1 MNISE
6 PFIRR
11 PVATT
16 LLTIGVLLAGVFA
29 FLKLPVAPLP
39 QIDFPVILVQAQMAG
54 ASPET
59 MATTVAAPLER
70 RLGAIADVNEMTSTN
85 ALGSTRIVLLF
96 GLNRDIDGAARD
108 VQAAINAARADL
120 PASLRQNPTYRKFNP
135 ADTPIIILGMTSE
148 TLTRG
153 QVYDSAATVVQQ
165 KLSQLPGVGNVD
177 IGGSSLPAVRVELDP
192 TALFNYGIG
201 LEGIR
206 AALASA
212 NANSPKGEIDAG
224 DRRYQLYANDQGRKA
239 ADYRDIIVAYR
250 NGAAVKL
257 TDVGEVLDGVEDKRN
272 LGIVNGKPGVLLFV
286 YKQPGAN
293 VVETINAVKEAL
305 PQITAALPGGIDIKL
320 TGDRSATIR
329 ASLSATEETLL
340 VAVGL
345 VILVVFAFLRSWRAT
360 LVPAVAV
367 PISIIGTFSAM
378 YLLGYSLNILSLTAL
393 IIGTGF
399 VVDDAIVVL
408 ENVQRHIEEG
418 KPRLQAALIGAR
430 EVGFTVISMSLSLI
444 AVFLPILLMGGLVG
458 RIFQEFSV
466 TLSLSILISLVLSLT
481 TTPMMCA
488 RLLRA
493 EGHGP
498 NGEPPAGRRPNWLIR
513 MLEGGFSR
521 LLGAYERTLA
531 VALAHPRLVLLSLLA
546 TVGLNVYL
554 YIIVPKGFFPEQDTG
569 QMMGGIQADQRISF
583 QSMEKKLKQATA
595 IVGADPAVE
604 SVVGF
609 TGGRGTNSANVFV
622 GLKPLNERAP
632 ISAVMARL
640 RPKLAQVAGA
650 RLYVFPRQDLQMGGR
665 QSFAQYQYTLQGDT
679 AAELFAAAPKLV
691 AALQKDPTFADV
703 TSDQQEGGLE
713 SRVVIDRAT
722 AFRYG
727 ITPIKID
734 NTLYDAFGQ
743 RQVSTIYNPLNQYHV
758 VMEIAPRYLE
768 TPETLKQ
775 IYVSTSGGNAP
786 GSATT
791 NAVAGTVAAG
801 GTVNINTATGT
812 SSPGSG
818 SSTSAATGAATGSG
832 AVGGSGSAGAVAA
845 AAAASATSTADTAS
859 NAAAIA
865 SDSARNASSNAIAAS
880 KGGASSSAP
889 VSAAKETMVPLSAFA
904 RIEPGSAPVQVS
916 HQGLFVATTISFNLA
931 PGKSLSDATDA
942 IDRAMASLQLPA
954 TIHGEYAGAAKN
966 YVASA
971 SRQPLLILA
980 AILAVYAV
988 LGILYESFV
997 HPLTILSTLPS
1008 AGVGAVLALLVTGT
1022 DFTII
1027 ALIAVFLLIG
1037 IVKKNAIMM
1046 IDVAIDSERTR
1057 GANPVDAIREACLL
1071 RFRPIMMTTLAAM
1084 LGAVPLILAN
1094 GEGAELRRPLG
1105 IAIVGGLIVSQIL
1118 TLYTTPVVYLT
1129 LDRLRHRV
1137 LNRRRRAG
1145 RGGEAAL
1152 PAGE

>member
-16 LLTIGVLLAGVFA
+16 LLTIGVLLAGLFA

-54 ASPET
+54 ASPDT

-85 ALGSTRIVLLF
+85 TLGSTRIVLLF

-120 PASLRQNPTYRKFNP
+120 PTALRQNPTYRKFNP
-135 ADTPIIILGMTSE
+135 ADTPIIILGMTSD

-212 NANSPKGEIDAG
+212 NANSPKGEINAG

-257 TDVGEVLDGVEDKRN
+257 TDVGQVLDGVEDKRN

-293 VVETINAVKEAL
+293 VVETIKAVKEAL

-345 VILVVFAFLRSWRAT
+345 VILVVFGFLRSWRAT
-360 LVPAVAV
+360 LIPAVAV

-498 NGEPPAGRRPNWLIR
+498 NGEPPAGRRPNLVIR

-521 LLGAYERTLA
+521 LLGAYARTLE
-531 VALAHPRLVLLSLLA
+531 VALAHPRLVLLTLLA

-569 QMMGGIQADQRISF
+569 QMMGGVQADQRISF
-583 QSMEKKLKQATA
+583 QSMEKKLKQAAA

-632 ISAVMARL
+632 ISEVMTRL

-679 AAELFAAAPKLV
+679 PEELFAAAPKLV

-713 SRVVIDRAT
+713 SRVVIDRNT

-727 ITPIKID
+727 ITPNKID

-775 IYVSTSGGNAP
+775 IYVSTSGGNAA

-791 NAVAGTVAAG
+791 NAVAGTVATAG
-801 GTVNINTATGT
+801 GVNTNAATGT
-812 SSPGSG
+812 SSPGSAA
-818 SSTSAATGAATGSG
+818 SASGASAGSG
-832 AVGGSGSAGAVAA
+832 AVGGATGSTGAA
-845 AAAASATSTADTAS
+845 AAVASASTADTAS

-904 RIEPGSAPVQVS
+904 RIEPGNAPTQVS

-931 PGKSLSDATDA
+931 PGKSLSDATEA
-942 IDRAMASLQLPA
+942 IDRAMANLHLPA

-1084 LGAVPLILAN
+1084 LGAVPLILGT

-1129 LDRLRHRV
+1129 LDRLRQRV
-1137 LNRRRRAG
+1137 LDRRRRAG

>member
-1 MNISE
+1 MNISA

-11 PVATT
+11 PIATT

-70 RLGAIADVNEMTSTN
+70 RLGVIADVNEMTSTSS
-85 ALGSTRIVLLF
+85 LGTVRIVLLF

-120 PASLRQNPTYRKFNP
+120 PTSLRQNPTYRKFNP
-135 ADTPIIILGMTSE
+135 AETPIIILGMTSD

-177 IGGSSLPAVRVELDP
+177 VGGSSLPAVRVELDP
-192 TALFNYGIG
+192 TALFHYGIG

-212 NANSPKGEIDAG
+212 NANSPKGDIDVG
-224 DRRYQLYANDQGRKA
+224 NRRYQLYANDQGRKA
-239 ADYRDIIVAYR
+239 ADYRDIVVAYR

-257 TDVGEVLDGVEDKRN
+257 TDVGQVLDGVEDKRN

-293 VVETINAVKEAL
+293 VIDTIDGVKKAL

-329 ASLSATEETLL
+329 ASLEATEETLL

-345 VILVVFAFLRSWRAT
+345 VILVVYVFLRSGRAT
-360 LVPAVAV
+360 LIPAVAV
-367 PISIIGTFSAM
+367 PISIVGTISAM
-378 YLLGYSLNILSLTAL
+378 YLLNYSLNILSLMAL

-408 ENVQRHIEEG
+408 ENIQRHIEEG
-418 KPRLQAALIGAR
+418 KPRFQAALIGAQ

-458 RIFQEFSV
+458 RIFQEFAV
-466 TLSLSILISLVLSLT
+466 TLSLAILISLVLSLT
-481 TTPMMCA
+481 TTPMMCS
-488 RLLRA
+488 RLLKREGQGPQGKKRRNLLVRA
-493 EGHGP
+493 
-498 NGEPPAGRRPNWLIR
+498 
-513 MLEGGFSR
+513 LEGGFDAM
-521 LLGAYERTLA
+521 LAGYARTLEI
-531 VALAHPRLVLLSLLA
+531 ALRHPRLVLLTLLA

-583 QSMEKKLKQATA
+583 QSMEKKLTEATR

-622 GLKPLNERAP
+622 GLKPLSERE
-632 ISAVMARL
+632 SMGAVTARL

-679 AAELFAAAPKLV
+679 PEELYSAAPKLL

-727 ITPIKID
+727 ITPDKID
-734 NTLYDAFGQ
+734 QTLYDAFGQ

-768 TPETLKQ
+768 TPETIKR
-775 IYVSTSGGNAP
+775 IFVSTSGGNAK

-801 GTVNINTATGT
+801 GTVNTNAATGT
-812 SSPGSG
+812 SSP
-818 SSTSAATGAATGSG
+818 TTAAGAASGTG
-832 AVGGSGSAGAVAA
+832 AVGSGTAGALAA
-845 AAAASATSTADTAS
+845 ATAATSTASTDAS
-859 NAAAIA
+859 TNAAAIA
-865 SDSARNASSNAIAAS
+865 SDSARNASSNALAAS

-904 RIEPGSAPVQVS
+904 RFETGNASVQIS

-931 PGKSLSDATDA
+931 PGKSLSDATEA
-942 IDRAMASLQLPA
+942 IDRAMADLRLPA
-954 TIHGEYAGAAKN
+954 SIHGEYAGAAKN
-966 YVASA
+966 YVSSA

-1022 DFTII
+1022 EFTII

-1046 IDVAIDSERTR
+1046 VDVALDAQRTR
-1057 GANPVDAIREACLL
+1057 AANPVDAIREACLL
-1071 RFRPIMMTTLAAM
+1071 RFRPIMMTTLAAL
-1084 LGAVPLILAN
+1084 LGAVPLIASM

-1118 TLYTTPVVYLT
+1118 TLYTTPVVYLS
-1129 LDRLRHRV
+1129 LDRLRQRWQ
-1137 LNRRRRAG
+1137 NRRGRAG
-1145 RGGEAAL
+1145 GAL
-1152 PAGE
+1152 PVPAGE

>member
-1 MNISE
+1 VNISE

-16 LLTIGVLLAGVFA
+16 LLTIGVLLAGLFA

-54 ASPET
+54 ASPDT

-85 ALGSTRIVLLF
+85 TLGSTRIVLLF

-120 PASLRQNPTYRKFNP
+120 PTALRQNPTYRKFNP

-257 TDVGEVLDGVEDKRN
+257 TDVGQVLDGVEDKRN
-272 LGIVNGKPGVLLFV
+272 LGIVNGQPGVLLFV

-293 VVETINAVKEAL
+293 VVETINGVKEAL
-305 PQITAALPGGIDIKL
+305 PQITASLPGGIDIKL

-345 VILVVFAFLRSWRAT
+345 VILVVFGFLRSWRAT
-360 LVPAVAV
+360 LIPAVAV

-493 EGHGP
+493 EGHRPG
-498 NGEPPAGRRPNWLIR
+498 GEPAPKRRPNLLIR
-513 MLEGGFSR
+513 ILEGGFNR
-521 LLGAYERTLA
+521 LLGAYARTLA

-569 QMMGGIQADQRISF
+569 QMMGGVQADQRISF

-665 QSFAQYQYTLQGDT
+665 QSFAQYQYTLQGDS
-679 AAELFAAAPKLV
+679 AEELFAAAPKLV

-713 SRVVIDRAT
+713 TRLVIDRAT

-727 ITPIKID
+727 ITPNKID

-775 IYVSTSGGNAP
+775 IYVSTSGGNAA

-801 GTVNINTATGT
+801 GSVNTNAATGT
-812 SSPGSG
+812 SSPGSA
-818 SSTSAATGAATGSG
+818 SSATGAATGTG
-832 AVGGSGSAGAVAA
+832 AVGGASGSAGAA
-845 AAAASATSTADTAS
+845 AAAASASTADTAS

-865 SDSARNASSNAIAAS
+865 SDSARNASANAIAAS

-904 RIEPGSAPVQVS
+904 RIEPGNAPVQVS

-1046 IDVAIDSERTR
+1046 IDVAIDAERTR

>member
-1 MNISE
+1 MNISA

-11 PVATT
+11 PIATT

-70 RLGAIADVNEMTSTN
+70 RLGVIADVNEMTSTSS
-85 ALGSTRIVLLF
+85 LGTVRIVLLF

-120 PASLRQNPTYRKFNP
+120 PTSLRQNPTYRKFNP
-135 ADTPIIILGMTSE
+135 AETPIIILGMTSD

-177 IGGSSLPAVRVELDP
+177 VGGSSLPAVRVELDP
-192 TALFNYGIG
+192 TALFHYGIG

-212 NANSPKGEIDAG
+212 NANSPKGDIDVG
-224 DRRYQLYANDQGRKA
+224 NRPYQLYANDQGRKA
-239 ADYRDIIVAYR
+239 QDYRDIVVAYR

-257 TDVGEVLDGVEDKRN
+257 TDVGQVLDGVEDKRN

-293 VVETINAVKEAL
+293 VIDTINGVKKAL
-305 PQITAALPGGIDIKL
+305 PQIIAALPGGIDIKL

-329 ASLSATEETLL
+329 ASLEATEETLL

-345 VILVVFAFLRSWRAT
+345 VILVVYAFLRSGRAT
-360 LVPAVAV
+360 LIPAVAV
-367 PISIIGTFSAM
+367 PISIVGTFSAM
-378 YLLGYSLNILSLTAL
+378 YLLNYSLNILSLMAL

-408 ENVQRHIEEG
+408 ENIQRHIEEG
-418 KPRLQAALIGAR
+418 KPRFQAALIGAQ

-458 RIFQEFSV
+458 RIFQEFAV
-466 TLSLSILISLVLSLT
+466 TLSLAILISLVLSLT
-481 TTPMMCA
+481 TTPMMCS
-488 RLLRA
+488 RLLKR

-498 NGEPPAGRRPNWLIR
+498 QGKERRNLLVR
-513 MLEGGFSR
+513 TLEGGFDAM
-521 LLGAYERTLA
+521 LAGYARTLEI
-531 VALAHPRLVLLSLLA
+531 ALRHPRLVLLTLLA

-583 QSMEKKLKQATA
+583 QSMEKKLTEATR

-622 GLKPLNERAP
+622 GLKPLAERAP
-632 ISAVMARL
+632 MSAVTARL

-679 AAELFAAAPKLV
+679 PEDLYSAAPKLL

-727 ITPIKID
+727 ITPDKID
-734 NTLYDAFGQ
+734 QTLYDAFGQ

-768 TPETLKQ
+768 TPETIKR
-775 IYVSTSGGNAP
+775 IYVSTSGGNAK

-801 GTVNINTATGT
+801 GTVNTNAATGT
-812 SSPGSG
+812 SSPTAATTTTSGAASGTGAVG
-818 SSTSAATGAATGSG
+818 SSTAGALAAATA
-832 AVGGSGSAGAVAA
+832 
-845 AAAASATSTADTAS
+845 ATSTASTDAS
-859 NAAAIA
+859 TNAAAIA
-865 SDSARNASSNAIAAS
+865 SDSARNASSNALAAS

-889 VSAAKETMVPLSAFA
+889 VSSAKETMVPLSAFA
-904 RIEPGSAPVQVS
+904 RFETGNAPVQIS

-931 PGKSLSDATDA
+931 PGKSLSDATEA
-942 IDRAMASLQLPA
+942 IDRAMADLRLPA
-954 TIHGEYAGAAKN
+954 SIHGEYAGAAKN
-966 YVASA
+966 YVSSA

-1022 DFTII
+1022 EFTII

-1046 IDVAIDSERTR
+1046 VDVALDAQRTR
-1057 GANPVDAIREACLL
+1057 AANPVDAIREACLL
-1071 RFRPIMMTTLAAM
+1071 RFRPIMMTTLAAL
-1084 LGAVPLILAN
+1084 LGAVPLIASM

-1118 TLYTTPVVYLT
+1118 TLYTTPVVYLS
-1129 LDRLRHRV
+1129 LDRLRQRWQ
-1137 LNRRRRAG
+1137 NRRGRAG
-1145 RGGEAAL
+1145 GAL
-1152 PAGE
+1152 PVPAGE

>member
-16 LLTIGVLLAGVFA
+16 LLTIGVLLAGLFA

-54 ASPET
+54 ASPDT

-85 ALGSTRIVLLF
+85 TLGSTRIVLLF

-120 PASLRQNPTYRKFNP
+120 PTALRQNPTYRKFNP

-224 DRRYQLYANDQGRKA
+224 ERRYQLYANDQGRKA

-257 TDVGEVLDGVEDKRN
+257 TDVGQVLDGVEDKRN
-272 LGIVNGKPGVLLFV
+272 LGIVNGKSGVLLFV

-293 VVETINAVKEAL
+293 VVETINAVKQAL
-305 PQITAALPGGIDIKL
+305 PQITASLPGGIDIKL

-345 VILVVFAFLRSWRAT
+345 VILVVFGFLRSWRAT
-360 LVPAVAV
+360 LIPAVAV

-378 YLLGYSLNILSLTAL
+378 YLLGYALNILSLTAL
-393 IIGTGF
+393 ILGTGF

-498 NGEPPAGRRPNWLIR
+498 HGESPAGRRPNLLIR

-521 LLGAYERTLA
+521 LLGAYARTLE
-531 VALAHPRLVLLSLLA
+531 VALAHPRLVLLTLLA

-569 QMMGGIQADQRISF
+569 QMMGGVQADQRISF
-583 QSMEKKLKQATA
+583 QSMEQKLKQAAA

-609 TGGRGTNSANVFV
+609 TGGRGTNSANVFI

-679 AAELFAAAPKLV
+679 PEELFAAAPKLV

-713 SRVVIDRAT
+713 SRVVIDRNT

-727 ITPIKID
+727 ITPNKID

-775 IYVSTSGGNAP
+775 IYVSTSGGNAA

-791 NAVAGTVAAG
+791 NAVAGTVATAG
-801 GTVNINTATGT
+801 GVNTNAATGT

-818 SSTSAATGAATGSG
+818 PSATVAGATTGSG
-832 AVGGSGSAGAVAA
+832 AVGGSPGGGAA
-845 AAAASATSTADTAS
+845 ATAAASASTADTAS

-865 SDSARNASSNAIAAS
+865 SDSARNASANAIAAS

-904 RIEPGSAPVQVS
+904 RIEPGNAPTQVS

-931 PGKSLSDATDA
+931 PGKSLSDATEA
-942 IDRAMASLQLPA
+942 IDRAMANLHLPA

-1137 LNRRRRAG
+1137 LDRRRGAG

>member
-16 LLTIGVLLAGVFA
+16 LLTIGVLLAGLFA

-54 ASPET
+54 ASPDT

-85 ALGSTRIVLLF
+85 TLGSTRIVLLF

-120 PASLRQNPTYRKFNP
+120 PTALRQNPTYRKFNP
-135 ADTPIIILGMTSE
+135 ADTPIIILGMTSD

-257 TDVGEVLDGVEDKRN
+257 TDVGQVLDGVEDKRN

-293 VVETINAVKEAL
+293 VVETIKAVKEAL

-345 VILVVFAFLRSWRAT
+345 VILVVFGFLRSWRAT
-360 LVPAVAV
+360 LIPAVAV

-408 ENVQRHIEEG
+408 ENVQRHIEAG

-498 NGEPPAGRRPNWLIR
+498 DGAPASGRRPNLLIR

-521 LLGAYERTLA
+521 LLGAYARTLE
-531 VALAHPRLVLLSLLA
+531 VALAHPRLVLLTLLA

-569 QMMGGIQADQRISF
+569 QMMGGVQADQRISF
-583 QSMEKKLKQATA
+583 QSMEQKLKQAAA
-595 IVGADPAVE
+595 IVGADPAIE

-679 AAELFAAAPKLV
+679 PEELFAAAPKLV

-713 SRVVIDRAT
+713 SRVVIDRNT

-727 ITPIKID
+727 ITPNKID

-775 IYVSTSGGNAP
+775 IYVSTSGGNAA

-791 NAVAGTVAAG
+791 NAVAGTVATAG
-801 GTVNINTATGT
+801 GVNTNAATGT
-812 SSPGSG
+812 SSPGSAA
-818 SSTSAATGAATGSG
+818 SASGASAGSG
-832 AVGGSGSAGAVAA
+832 AVGAASGSTGAA
-845 AAAASATSTADTAS
+845 AAAASASTADTAS

-904 RIEPGSAPVQVS
+904 RIEPGNAPTQVS

-942 IDRAMASLQLPA
+942 IDRAMANLHLPA

-1137 LNRRRRAG
+1137 LDRRRRAG

>member
-16 LLTIGVLLAGVFA
+16 LLTVGVLLAGIFA

-54 ASPET
+54 ASPDT
-59 MATTVAAPLER
+59 MAATVAAPLER
-70 RLGAIADVNEMTSTN
+70 RLGVIADVNEMTSTSS
-85 ALGSTRIVLLF
+85 LGTTRIILLF

-120 PASLRQNPTYRKFNP
+120 PAALKQNPTYRKFNP
-135 ADTPIIILGMTSE
+135 ADTPIIILGMTSD

-192 TALFNYGIG
+192 TALNNYGIG

-212 NANSPKGEIDAG
+212 NANSPKGEIDVN

-239 ADYRDIIVAYR
+239 ADYRDIVVAYR

-257 TDVGEVLDGVEDKRN
+257 TDVGQVVDGVEDKRN
-272 LGIVNGKPGVLLFV
+272 LGIANGRPAVLLFV

-293 VVETINAVKEAL
+293 VIETIRGVKEAL
-305 PQITAALPGGIDIKL
+305 PQITAALPGGIEVRL

-329 ASLSATEETLL
+329 ASLEATGETLL
-340 VAVGL
+340 MAVLL
-345 VILVVFAFLRSWRAT
+345 VILVVYVFLRSGRAT
-360 LVPAVAV
+360 LIPAVAV
-367 PISIIGTFSAM
+367 PISIVGTFSAM
-378 YLLGYSLNILSLTAL
+378 YLLNYSLNILSLMAL

-408 ENVQRHIEEG
+408 ENVQRHIELG
-418 KPRLQAALIGAR
+418 KSRLEAALVGAR
-430 EVGFTVISMSLSLI
+430 EVGFTVVSMSVSLV

-458 RIFQEFSV
+458 RIFQEFAV
-466 TLSLSILISLVLSLT
+466 TLSLAILISLVLSLT

-488 RLLRA
+488 RLLRPEA
-493 EGHGP
+493 REQEGAHR
-498 NGEPPAGRRPNWLIR
+498 NILVRA
-513 MLEGGFSR
+513 LEGAF
-521 LLGAYERTLA
+521 ERTLA
-531 VALAHPRLVLLSLLA
+531 AYGRTLGTALAHPRLVLLTLAA

-554 YIIVPKGFFPEQDTG
+554 YVIVPKGFFPEQDTG
-569 QMMGGIQADQRISF
+569 QMMGGVQADQRISF
-583 QSMEKKLKQATA
+583 QSMEKKLAQATE
-595 IVGADPAVE
+595 IVGSDPAVE
-604 SVVGF
+604 SIVGF

-622 GLKPLNERAP
+622 GLKPIGERDSM
-632 ISAVMARL
+632 SAVMGRL
-640 RPKLAQVAGA
+640 RPELAQVAGA

-665 QSFAQYQYTLQGDT
+665 QSFAQFQYTLQADT
-679 AAELFAAAPKLV
+679 AEDLYAAAPKLV
-691 AALQKDPTFADV
+691 AALQKDPTFSDV

-713 SRVVIDRAT
+713 SRLVIDRAT

-727 ITPIKID
+727 ITPDKID

-775 IYVSTSGGNAP
+775 IYLSTSGGNAA

-791 NAVAGTVAAG
+791 NA
-801 GTVNINTATGT
+801 ATGT

-818 SSTSAATGAATGSG
+818 ASAASVSTGSG
-832 AVGGSGSAGAVAA
+832 AVGGTGAAAVA
-845 AAAASATSTADTAS
+845 SASTADTAS

-916 HQGLFVATTISFNLA
+916 HQGLFVASTISFNLA

-942 IDRAMASLQLPA
+942 IDRAMASLHLPA

-1046 IDVAIDSERTR
+1046 IDVAIDAERTR

-1118 TLYTTPVVYLT
+1118 TLYTTPVVYLS

-1145 RGGEAAL
+1145 RGGPAAM

>member
-16 LLTIGVLLAGVFA
+16 LLTIGVLLAGLFA

-39 QIDFPVILVQAQMAG
+39 QIDFPVILVQAQMPG
-54 ASPET
+54 GSPET

-135 ADTPIIILGMTSE
+135 ADTPIIILGLTSE

-224 DRRYQLYANDQGRKA
+224 GRRYQLYANDQGRKA

-257 TDVGEVLDGVEDKRN
+257 TDVGQVLDGVEDKRN
-272 LGIVNGKPGVLLFV
+272 LGIVNGKDGVLLFV

-293 VVETINAVKEAL
+293 VVETIDAVKKAL
-305 PQITAALPGGIDIKL
+305 PQLTAALPGGIDIKL

-329 ASLSATEETLL
+329 ASLAATEETLL

-345 VILVVFAFLRSWRAT
+345 VILVVFGFLRSGRAT
-360 LVPAVAV
+360 LIPAVAV

-444 AVFLPILLMGGLVG
+444 AVFLPILLMGGLIG

-488 RLLRA
+488 RLLRP
-493 EGHGP
+493 EGHGR
-498 NGEPPAGRRPNWLIR
+498 PAGRRPNILIR
-513 MLEGGFSR
+513 GLEGGFSW
-521 LLGAYERTLA
+521 LLDAYARTLA

-554 YIIVPKGFFPEQDTG
+554 YVIVPKGFFPEQDTG
-569 QMMGGIQADQRISF
+569 QMMGGVQADQRISF
-583 QSMEKKLKQATA
+583 QSMETKLRQATT

-609 TGGRGTNSANVFV
+609 TGGRGTNSANVFI
-622 GLKPLNERAP
+622 GLKPIGERAP

-679 AAELFAAAPKLV
+679 AEELFAAAPKLL

-713 SRVVIDRAT
+713 TRVVIDRAT

-727 ITPIKID
+727 ITPNKID

-768 TPETLKQ
+768 SPETLKQ
-775 IYVSTSGGNAP
+775 IFVSTSGGNAP
-786 GSATT
+786 GSAAT
-791 NAVAGTVAAG
+791 NAVAGTVAAAG
-801 GTVNINTATGT
+801 GVNTNAATGT

-818 SSTSAATGAATGSG
+818 ATATGATTGTG
-832 AVGGSGSAGAVAA
+832 AVGGGSTGVAA
-845 AAAASATSTADTAS
+845 AATAAASTADASS

-904 RIEPGSAPVQVS
+904 RIEPGNAPVQVS

-931 PGKSLSDATDA
+931 PGKSLSDATVA
-942 IDRAMASLQLPA
+942 IDRAMSSLRLPA

-1022 DFTII
+1022 EFTII

-1046 IDVAIDSERTR
+1046 IDVALDAERTR
-1057 GANPVDAIREACLL
+1057 GANPVDAIREACLV

-1084 LGAVPLILAN
+1084 LGAVPLILAT

-1137 LNRRRRAG
+1137 LARRRRAG
-1145 RGGEAAL
+1145 RGGAAAL

>member
-1 MNISE
+1 
-6 PFIRR
+6 
-11 PVATT
+11 
-16 LLTIGVLLAGVFA
+16 
-29 FLKLPVAPLP
+29 
-39 QIDFPVILVQAQMAG
+39 
-54 ASPET
+54 
-59 MATTVAAPLER
+59 
-70 RLGAIADVNEMTSTN
+70 
-85 ALGSTRIVLLF
+85 
-96 GLNRDIDGAARD
+96 
-108 VQAAINAARADL
+108 
-120 PASLRQNPTYRKFNP
+120 
-135 ADTPIIILGMTSE
+135 
-148 TLTRG
+148 
-153 QVYDSAATVVQQ
+153 
-165 KLSQLPGVGNVD
+165 
-177 IGGSSLPAVRVELDP
+177 
-192 TALFNYGIG
+192 
-201 LEGIR
+201 
-206 AALASA
+206 
-212 NANSPKGEIDAG
+212 
-224 DRRYQLYANDQGRKA
+224 
-239 ADYRDIIVAYR
+239 
-250 NGAAVKL
+250 
-257 TDVGEVLDGVEDKRN
+257 
-272 LGIVNGKPGVLLFV
+272 
-286 YKQPGAN
+286 
-293 VVETINAVKEAL
+293 
-305 PQITAALPGGIDIKL
+305 
-320 TGDRSATIR
+320 
-329 ASLSATEETLL
+329 
-340 VAVGL
+340 
-345 VILVVFAFLRSWRAT
+345 
-360 LVPAVAV
+360 
-367 PISIIGTFSAM
+367 
-378 YLLGYSLNILSLTAL
+378 
-393 IIGTGF
+393 
-399 VVDDAIVVL
+399 VVL

-498 NGEPPAGRRPNWLIR
+498 NGEPPVGRRPNLLIR
-513 MLEGGFSR
+513 MLEGGFTR
-521 LLGAYERTLA
+521 LLGAYARTLE
-531 VALAHPRLVLLSLLA
+531 VALAHPRLVLLTLLA

-583 QSMEKKLKQATA
+583 QSMEHKLKQATA
-595 IVGADPAVE
+595 IVGADPAVA

-632 ISAVMARL
+632 ISEVMTRL

-679 AAELFAAAPKLV
+679 PEELFAAAPKLV

-713 SRVVIDRAT
+713 TRVVIDRNT

-727 ITPIKID
+727 ITPNKID

-775 IYVSTSGGNAP
+775 IYVSTSGGNAA

-791 NAVAGTVAAG
+791 NAVAGTVATASG
-801 GTVNINTATGT
+801 VNTNAATGT
-812 SSPGSG
+812 SSPGSA
-818 SSTSAATGAATGSG
+818 SSATATG
-832 AVGGSGSAGAVAA
+832 AVGGSSGSPGGAA
-845 AAAASATSTADTAS
+845 AATAAASTSTADTAS

-904 RIEPGSAPVQVS
+904 RIEPGNAPTQVS

-931 PGKSLSDATDA
+931 PGKSLSDATEA
-942 IDRAMASLQLPA
+942 IDRAMANLHLPA

-1046 IDVAIDSERTR
+1046 IDVAIDAERTR

-1084 LGAVPLILAN
+1084 LGAVPLILGT

-1137 LNRRRRAG
+1137 LDRRRRAG

>member
-1 MNISE
+1 MNISA

-11 PVATT
+11 PIATT

-70 RLGAIADVNEMTSTN
+70 RLGVIADVNEMTSTSS
-85 ALGSTRIVLLF
+85 LGTVRIVLLF

-120 PASLRQNPTYRKFNP
+120 PTSLRQNPTYRKFNP
-135 ADTPIIILGMTSE
+135 AETPIIILGMTSD

-177 IGGSSLPAVRVELDP
+177 VGGSSLPAVRVELDP
-192 TALFNYGIG
+192 TALFHYGIG

-212 NANSPKGEIDAG
+212 NANSPKGDIDVG
-224 DRRYQLYANDQGRKA
+224 NRRYQLYANDQGRKA
-239 ADYRDIIVAYR
+239 QDYRDIVVAYR

-257 TDVGEVLDGVEDKRN
+257 TDVGQVLDGVEDKRN

-293 VVETINAVKEAL
+293 VIDTINGVKKAL
-305 PQITAALPGGIDIKL
+305 PQIIAALPGGIDIKL

-329 ASLSATEETLL
+329 ASLEATEETLL

-345 VILVVFAFLRSWRAT
+345 VILVVYAFLRSGRAT
-360 LVPAVAV
+360 LIPAVAV
-367 PISIIGTFSAM
+367 PISIVGTFSAM
-378 YLLGYSLNILSLTAL
+378 YLLNYSLNILSLMAL

-408 ENVQRHIEEG
+408 ENIQRHIEEG
-418 KPRLQAALIGAR
+418 KPRFQAALIGAQ

-458 RIFQEFSV
+458 RIFQEFAV
-466 TLSLSILISLVLSLT
+466 TLSLAILISLVLSLT
-481 TTPMMCA
+481 TTPMMCS
-488 RLLRA
+488 RLLKR
-493 EGHGP
+493 EGHGAQ
-498 NGEPPAGRRPNWLIR
+498 GKERRNLLVR
-513 MLEGGFSR
+513 ALEGGFDAM
-521 LLGAYERTLA
+521 LAGYARTLEI
-531 VALAHPRLVLLSLLA
+531 ALRHPRLVLLTLLA

-583 QSMEKKLKQATA
+583 QSMEKKLTEATR

-622 GLKPLNERAP
+622 GLKPLSERASM
-632 ISAVMARL
+632 SAVTARL

-679 AAELFAAAPKLV
+679 PEELYSAAPKLL

-727 ITPIKID
+727 ITPDKID
-734 NTLYDAFGQ
+734 QTLYDAFGQ

-768 TPETLKQ
+768 TPETIKR
-775 IYVSTSGGNAP
+775 IYVSTSGGNAK

-801 GTVNINTATGT
+801 GTVNTNAATGT
-812 SSPGSG
+812 SSP
-818 SSTSAATGAATGSG
+818 TAGAASGTG
-832 AVGGSGSAGAVAA
+832 AVGSGTAGAVAA
-845 AAAASATSTADTAS
+845 ATAATSTASTDAS
-859 NAAAIA
+859 TNAAAIA
-865 SDSARNASSNAIAAS
+865 SDSARNASSNALAAS

-889 VSAAKETMVPLSAFA
+889 VSSAKETMVPLSAFA
-904 RIEPGSAPVQVS
+904 RFETGNAPVQIS

-931 PGKSLSDATDA
+931 PGKSLSDATEA
-942 IDRAMASLQLPA
+942 IDRAMASLRLPA
-954 TIHGEYAGAAKN
+954 SIHGEYAGAAKN
-966 YVASA
+966 YVSSA

-1022 DFTII
+1022 EFTII

-1046 IDVAIDSERTR
+1046 VDVALDAQRTR
-1057 GANPVDAIREACLL
+1057 AANPVDAIREACLL
-1071 RFRPIMMTTLAAM
+1071 RFRPIMMTTLAAL
-1084 LGAVPLILAN
+1084 LGAVPLIASM

-1118 TLYTTPVVYLT
+1118 TLYTTPVVYLS
-1129 LDRLRHRV
+1129 LDRLRQRWQ
-1137 LNRRRRAG
+1137 NRRGRAG
-1145 RGGEAAL
+1145 GAL
-1152 PAGE
+1152 PVPAGE

>member
-16 LLTIGVLLAGVFA
+16 LLTIGVLLAGLFA

-39 QIDFPVILVQAQMAG
+39 QVDFPVILVQAQMAG

-70 RLGAIADVNEMTSTN
+70 RLGVIADVNEMTSTSS
-85 ALGSTRIVLLF
+85 LGTTRIVLLF
-96 GLNRDIDGAARD
+96 GLNRNIDGAARD

-120 PASLRQNPTYRKFNP
+120 PAALRQNPTYRKFNP
-135 ADTPIIILGMTSE
+135 ADTPIVILGMTSD

-192 TALFNYGIG
+192 TALFHYGIG

-224 DRRYQLYANDQGRKA
+224 NRRYQLYANDQGRKA
-239 ADYRDIIVAYR
+239 ADYRDIVVAYR

-257 TDVGEVLDGVEDKRN
+257 TDVGAVLDGVEDKRN

-293 VVETINAVKEAL
+293 VIETINAVKAAL
-305 PQITAALPGGIDIKL
+305 PQITAALPGGIEVKL

-329 ASLSATEETLL
+329 ASLAATEETLL

-345 VILVVFAFLRSWRAT
+345 VILVVYAFLRSGRAT
-360 LVPAVAV
+360 LIPAVAV
-367 PISIIGTFSAM
+367 PISIVGTFSAM
-378 YLLGYSLNILSLTAL
+378 YLLNYSLNILSLMAL

-408 ENVQRHIEEG
+408 ENIQRHIEMG
-418 KPRLQAALIGAR
+418 KPRLQAALVGAR

-458 RIFQEFSV
+458 RIFQEFAV
-466 TLSLSILISLVLSLT
+466 TLSLAILISLVLSLT

-488 RLLRA
+488 RLLRP
-493 EGHGP
+493 EGHGHA
-498 NGEPPAGRRPNWLIR
+498 AGARRNILVR
-513 MLEGGFSR
+513 ALEG
-521 LLGAYERTLA
+521 AYDGVHAGYDRTLS
-531 VALAHPRLVLLSLLA
+531 VALRHPRLVLLSLLA
-546 TVGLNVYL
+546 TVGLNIYL
-554 YIIVPKGFFPEQDTG
+554 YVIVPKGFFPEQDTG

-583 QSMEKKLKQATA
+583 QSMEKKLTQATQ

-604 SVVGF
+604 SIVGF

-622 GLKPLNERAP
+622 GLKPLGERDSM
-632 ISAVMARL
+632 SAVMGRL

-679 AAELFAAAPKLV
+679 AEELFAAAPKLV

-713 SRVVIDRAT
+713 SRIVIDRAT

-727 ITPIKID
+727 ITPDKID

-768 TPETLKQ
+768 TPETLKR
-775 IYVSTSGGNAP
+775 IFVSTSGGNAR
-786 GSATT
+786 GSAVT

-801 GTVNINTATGT
+801 GSVNTNAAIGT
-812 SSPGSG
+812 SG
-818 SSTSAATGAATGSG
+818 TGASA
-832 AVGGSGSAGAVAA
+832 AGAVAA
-845 AAAASATSTADTAS
+845 ATAATATSAADASAS
-859 NAAAIA
+859 AAAIA
-865 SDSARNASSNAIAAS
+865 SDSARNASSNALAAT

-889 VSAAKETMVPLSAFA
+889 VSSAKETMVPLSAFA
-904 RIEPGSAPVQVS
+904 RFETGNAPVQVS

-931 PGKSLSDATDA
+931 PGKSLSDATAA
-942 IDRAMASLQLPA
+942 IDRAMAELRLPA
-954 TIHGEYAGAAKN
+954 TVHGEFAGAAKN

-1022 DFTII
+1022 EFTII

-1046 IDVAIDSERTR
+1046 IDVALDAERTR
-1057 GANPVDAIREACLL
+1057 GANPFDAIREACLL
-1071 RFRPIMMTTLAAM
+1071 RLRPILMTTLAAL
-1084 LGAVPLILAN
+1084 LGALPLILSG

-1105 IAIVGGLIVSQIL
+1105 IAIVGGLIVSQVL
-1118 TLYTTPVVYLT
+1118 TLYTTPVVYLA
-1129 LDRLRHRV
+1129 LDRLRHRF
-1137 LNRRRRAG
+1137 LARRRGR
-1145 RGGEAAL
+1145 RGGTAAL
-1152 PAGE
+1152 PAAE

>member
-16 LLTIGVLLAGVFA
+16 LLTIGVLLAGLFA

-39 QIDFPVILVQAQMAG
+39 QIDFPVILVQAQMPG
-54 ASPET
+54 GSPET

-135 ADTPIIILGMTSE
+135 ADTPIIILGLTSE

-224 DRRYQLYANDQGRKA
+224 GRRYQLYANDQGRKA
-239 ADYRDIIVAYR
+239 EDYRDIIVAYR

-257 TDVGEVLDGVEDKRN
+257 TDVGQVLDGVEDKRN
-272 LGIVNGKPGVLLFV
+272 LGIVNGKAGVLLFV

-293 VVETINAVKEAL
+293 VVETIDAVKKAL
-305 PQITAALPGGIDIKL
+305 PQLTAALPGGIDIKL

-329 ASLSATEETLL
+329 ASLAATEETLL

-345 VILVVFAFLRSWRAT
+345 VILVVFGFLRSGRAT
-360 LVPAVAV
+360 LIPAVAV

-444 AVFLPILLMGGLVG
+444 AVFLPILLMGGLIG

-493 EGHGP
+493 EGHGR
-498 NGEPPAGRRPNWLIR
+498 PAGRRPNVLIR
-513 MLEGGFSR
+513 GLEGSFSW
-521 LLGAYERTLA
+521 LLDGYARTLS
-531 VALAHPRLVLLSLLA
+531 VALAHPRMVLLSLLA

-554 YIIVPKGFFPEQDTG
+554 YVIVPKGFFPEQDTG

-583 QSMEKKLKQATA
+583 QSMEAKLRQATT

-609 TGGRGTNSANVFV
+609 TGGRGTNSANVFI
-622 GLKPLNERAP
+622 GLKPIGERAP
-632 ISAVMARL
+632 ISEVMARL

-679 AAELFAAAPKLV
+679 AEELFAAAPKLV
-691 AALQKDPTFADV
+691 TALQKDPTFADV

-713 SRVVIDRAT
+713 TRVVIDRAT

-727 ITPIKID
+727 ITPNKID

-768 TPETLKQ
+768 SPETLKQ
-775 IYVSTSGGNAP
+775 IFVSTSGGNAP

-791 NAVAGTVAAG
+791 NAVAGTVAAAG
-801 GTVNINTATGT
+801 GVNTNAATGT
-812 SSPGSG
+812 SSPGS
-818 SSTSAATGAATGSG
+818 AAAAPTGATTATG
-832 AVGGSGSAGAVAA
+832 AVGGASTGAA
-845 AAAASATSTADTAS
+845 AAAATSTADASS

-889 VSAAKETMVPLSAFA
+889 VSAAKETMIPLSAFA

-931 PGKSLSDATDA
+931 PGKSLSDATEA
-942 IDRAMASLQLPA
+942 IDRATSSLRLPA

-1022 DFTII
+1022 EFTII

-1046 IDVAIDSERTR
+1046 IDVAIDAERTR
-1057 GANPVDAIREACLL
+1057 GANPVDAIREACLV

-1084 LGAVPLILAN
+1084 LGAVPLILAT

-1105 IAIVGGLIVSQIL
+1105 IAIVGGLIVSQFL

-1137 LNRRRRAG
+1137 LARRRGAG
-1145 RGGEAAL
+1145 PGGAAAL

>member
-1 MNISE
+1 MNISA

-11 PVATT
+11 PIATT
-16 LLTIGVLLAGVFA
+16 LLTLGVLLAGIFA
-29 FLKLPVAPLP
+29 FLRLPVAPLP

-59 MATTVAAPLER
+59 MAQTVAAPLER
-70 RLGAIADVNEMTSTN
+70 RLGVIADVNEMTSTSS
-85 ALGSTRIVLLF
+85 LGTVRIVLLF

-120 PASLRQNPTYRKFNP
+120 PTALRQNPTYRKFNP
-135 ADTPIIILGMTSE
+135 AETPIIILGMTSD

-177 IGGSSLPAVRVELDP
+177 VGGSSLPAVRVELDP

-212 NANSPKGEIDAG
+212 NANSPKGEIDVG
-224 DRRYQLYANDQGRKA
+224 PRRYQLYANDQGRKA
-239 ADYRDIIVAYR
+239 ADYRDIVVAYR
-250 NGAAVKL
+250 NGAAVRL
-257 TDVGEVLDGVEDKRN
+257 TDVGQVQDGVEDKRN

-293 VVETINAVKEAL
+293 VIDTINGVKAAL

-320 TGDRSATIR
+320 TGDRSLTIR
-329 ASLSATEETLL
+329 ASLAATEETLL

-345 VILVVFAFLRSWRAT
+345 VILVVYAFLRSGRAT
-360 LVPAVAV
+360 LIPAVAV
-367 PISIIGTFSAM
+367 PISIVGTFSAM
-378 YLLGYSLNILSLTAL
+378 YLLNYSLNILSLMAL

-408 ENVQRHIEEG
+408 ENIQRHVEEG

-458 RIFQEFSV
+458 RIFQEFAV
-466 TLSLSILISLVLSLT
+466 TLSLAILISLVLSLT

-488 RLLRA
+488 RLLKR
-493 EGHGP
+493 EGGHG
-498 NGEPPAGRRPNWLIR
+498 EARGRRNIVVR
-513 MLEGGFSR
+513 ILEGGFEAMLS
-521 LLGAYERTLA
+521 AYARTLE
-531 VALAHPRLVLLSLLA
+531 VALRHPRLVLLTLLA

-583 QSMEKKLKQATA
+583 QSMEKKLSQAA
-595 IVGADPAVE
+595 RIVGADPAVE

-622 GLKPLNERAP
+622 GLKPLGQRDSMTTVTN
-632 ISAVMARL
+632 RL

-679 AAELFAAAPKLV
+679 PEELNAAAPKLL

-703 TSDQQEGGLE
+703 TSDQQDGGLE
-713 SRVVIDRAT
+713 SRIVIDRAT

-727 ITPIKID
+727 ITPDKID
-734 NTLYDAFGQ
+734 QTLYDAFGQ

-768 TPETLKQ
+768 TPETIKR
-775 IYVSTSGGNAP
+775 IFVSTSGGNAR

-801 GTVNINTATGT
+801 GAVNTNPAAGASTTG
-812 SSPGSG
+812 SVGAS
-818 SSTSAATGAATGSG
+818 GAATGNG
-832 AVGGSGSAGAVAA
+832 AVGASTAGALAA
-845 AAAASATSTADTAS
+845 ATAATSTASTDASS

-865 SDSARNASSNAIAAS
+865 SDSARNASSNALAAS

-904 RIEPGSAPVQVS
+904 HFETGGAPVQIS

-931 PGKSLSDATDA
+931 PGKSLSDATAA
-942 IDRAMASLQLPA
+942 IDKAMADLRLPA
-954 TIHGEYAGAAKN
+954 SIHGEYAGAAKN
-966 YVASA
+966 YVSSA

-1022 DFTII
+1022 EFTII

-1046 IDVAIDSERTR
+1046 VDVAIDAQRTR
-1057 GANPVDAIREACLL
+1057 GANPVDAIREACLV
-1071 RFRPIMMTTLAAM
+1071 RFRPIMMTTLAAL
-1084 LGAVPLILAN
+1084 LGAVPLIVST
-1094 GEGAELRRPLG
+1094 GEGAELRQPLG
-1105 IAIVGGLIVSQIL
+1105 IAIAGGLIVSQIL
-1118 TLYTTPVVYLT
+1118 TLYTTPVVYLS
-1129 LDRLRHRV
+1129 LDRLRQRWQA
-1137 LNRRRRAG
+1137 RRAR
-1145 RGGEAAL
+1145 RGGAVAL